1 MAEIDR
7 LETWLAPLLQRLS
20 DSERAKL
27 AREVARDLRS
37 INAAN
42 IRAQRGPDGEKWEAR
57 KSTRE
62 PNKPIRWIYKAR
74 DGHVRELEMSS
85 WRGEGDRVIGYDKEA
100 GAIRTMLREG
110 MIKKMSP
117 QHGSAPTA
125 AQRRRAQL
133 MMLGM
138 VKKLQAS
145 AQGADAV
152 VQFLGRTE
160 RIARV
165 HHLGLRD
172 RVKPGGPEYDYPQRP
187 LMGFPQ
193 GYEDQLKDRIL
204 AHLAGR

>member
-20 DSERAKL
+20 DSERTKL
-27 AREVARDLRS
+27 AREVARDLRT

-42 IRAQRGPDGEKWEAR
+42 IRAQRAPDGQAWEPR
-57 KSTRE
+57 KQHPLRGQ
-62 PNKPIRWIYKAR
+62 IGQVRKAAKSQAMFQK
-74 DGHVRELEMSS
+74 L
-85 WRGEGDRVIGYDKEA
+85 
-100 GAIRTMLREG
+100 RTAKHL
-110 MIKKMSP
+110 K
-117 QHGSAPTA
+117 
-125 AQRRRAQL
+125 
-133 MMLGM
+133 
-138 VKKLQAS
+138 AS
-145 AQGADAV
+145 AQGSDAV
-152 VQFLGRTE
+152 VQFMGRTE

-172 RVKPGGPEYDYPQRP
+172 RVKPGGPEYDYPERP

>member
-1 MAEIDR
+1 MDDLDQLA
-7 LETWLAPLLQRLS
+7 TWLAPLLQRLS
-20 DSERAKL
+20 AAERNRL
-27 AREVARDLRS
+27 AREVARDLRAS
-37 INAAN
+37 QVAN

-117 QHGSAPTA
+117 KHGNAPTA

-152 VQFLGRTE
+152 VQFLGRSE

-165 HHLGLRD
+165 HHFGLRD
-172 RVKPGGPEYDYPQRP
+172 MVKPGGPEYQYPERP
-187 LMGFPQ
+187 LLGIPE
-193 GYEDQLKDRIL
+193 GYEDRLKERIL

>member
-1 MAEIDR
+1 MAEIER

-27 AREVARDLRS
+27 AREVARDLRT

-42 IRAQRGPDGEKWEAR
+42 IRAQRGPDGQAWEPR
-57 KSTRE
+57 KQHPLRGQ
-62 PNKPIRWIYKAR
+62 IGQVRKAAKSQAMFQK
-74 DGHVRELEMSS
+74 L
-85 WRGEGDRVIGYDKEA
+85 
-100 GAIRTMLREG
+100 RTAKHL
-110 MIKKMSP
+110 K
-117 QHGSAPTA
+117 
-125 AQRRRAQL
+125 
-133 MMLGM
+133 
-138 VKKLQAS
+138 AS
-145 AQGADAV
+145 AQGSDAV
-152 VQFLGRTE
+152 VQFMGRTE

-172 RVKPGGPEYDYPQRP
+172 RVKPGGPEYDYPERP

>member
-1 MAEIDR
+1 MAEIER

-20 DSERAKL
+20 DSERTKL
-27 AREVARDLRS
+27 AREVARDLRAV
-37 INAAN
+37 NAAN
-42 IRAQRGPDGEKWEAR
+42 IRAQRGPDGQAWEPR
-57 KSTRE
+57 KQHPLRGQ
-62 PNKPIRWIYKAR
+62 IGQVRKAAKSQAMFQK
-74 DGHVRELEMSS
+74 L
-85 WRGEGDRVIGYDKEA
+85 
-100 GAIRTMLREG
+100 RTAKHL
-110 MIKKMSP
+110 K
-117 QHGSAPTA
+117 
-125 AQRRRAQL
+125 
-133 MMLGM
+133 
-138 VKKLQAS
+138 AS
-145 AQGADAV
+145 AQGSDAV

>member
-27 AREVARDLRS
+27 AREVARDLRT

-42 IRAQRGPDGEKWEAR
+42 IRAQRGPDGQAWEPR
-57 KSTRE
+57 KQPPLRGQ
-62 PNKPIRWIYKAR
+62 IGQVRKAAKSQAMFQK
-74 DGHVRELEMSS
+74 L
-85 WRGEGDRVIGYDKEA
+85 
-100 GAIRTMLREG
+100 RTAKHL
-110 MIKKMSP
+110 K
-117 QHGSAPTA
+117 
-125 AQRRRAQL
+125 
-133 MMLGM
+133 
-138 VKKLQAS
+138 AS
-145 AQGADAV
+145 AQGSDAV
-152 VQFLGRTE
+152 VQFMGRTE

-172 RVKPGGPEYDYPQRP
+172 RVKPGGPEYDYPERP

>member
-42 IRAQRGPDGEKWEAR
+42 IRAQRGPDGQAWAPR
-57 KSTRE
+57 KQHPLRGQ
-62 PNKPIRWIYKAR
+62 IGQVRKAAKSQAMFQK
-74 DGHVRELEMSS
+74 L
-85 WRGEGDRVIGYDKEA
+85 
-100 GAIRTMLREG
+100 RTAKHL
-110 MIKKMSP
+110 K
-117 QHGSAPTA
+117 
-125 AQRRRAQL
+125 
-133 MMLGM
+133 
-138 VKKLQAS
+138 AS
-145 AQGADAV
+145 AQGSDAV

-165 HHLGLRD
+165 HHMGLRD
-172 RVKPGGPEYDYPQRP
+172 RVKPGGPEYDYPERP

>member
-1 MAEIDR
+1 MAEIER

-20 DSERAKL
+20 DSERTKL

-42 IRAQRGPDGEKWEAR
+42 IRAQRAPDGQAWAPR
-57 KSTRE
+57 KQQPLRGQ
-62 PNKPIRWIYKAR
+62 IGQVRKAAKSQAMFQK
-74 DGHVRELEMSS
+74 L
-85 WRGEGDRVIGYDKEA
+85 
-100 GAIRTMLREG
+100 RTAKHL
-110 MIKKMSP
+110 K
-117 QHGSAPTA
+117 
-125 AQRRRAQL
+125 
-133 MMLGM
+133 
-138 VKKLQAS
+138 AS
-145 AQGADAV
+145 AQGSDAV
-152 VQFLGRTE
+152 VQFMGRTE

-172 RVKPGGPEYDYPQRP
+172 RVKPGGPEYDYPERP